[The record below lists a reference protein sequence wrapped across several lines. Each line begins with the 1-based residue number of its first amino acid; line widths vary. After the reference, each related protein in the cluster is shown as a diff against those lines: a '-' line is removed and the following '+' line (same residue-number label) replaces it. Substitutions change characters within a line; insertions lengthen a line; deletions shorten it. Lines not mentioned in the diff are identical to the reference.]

1 MAKKVNIAHYIST
14 LLYDYSSVVVPGFGA
29 FMTQYVPAKVN
40 TETGVVSPPI
50 KTVQFNEKLNLNDGL
65 LLSHIARHERIS
77 DAESEAYLTHFVNN
91 ILEQLDNGQ
100 TVMLEG
106 IGTITQAPGTN
117 QLTFMP
123 SSDVNFSTDTFG
135 LTSVELPHVELD
147 EGTVPAE
154 ITAPPVGAEFSFH
167 SNDDEQEDEDGNE
180 EEVISPLITPASEK
194 RSVHDVLA
202 TGGGNAAVSTS
213 ASANEEPVAPEP
225 KKANYWWWLIPVLLL
240 VVFIV
245 VLTQMPS
252 GRKGSDDIAATDSIA
267 DSTSDTTS
275 MATNEDNSNSLEED
289 AGNSDGGNNTASTT
303 GNDASSNITNN
314 ADEPTGSTSDVR
326 GNAATE
332 GTGTTTTTTPRGN
345 ATTVTEV
352 PATPTSSTTD
362 SRGNAANTSQTP
374 PAGYYVVI
382 ASLDSKAKAQKMAS
396 KLSKTSDNVYT
407 LSSDNGKYR
416 VGYHYTSQSNA
427 QSAQDK
433 FKATYSGAWIL
444 KL

>member
-213 ASANEEPVAPEP
+213 ASANEEPIAPEP

-252 GRKGSDDIAATDSIA
+252 GKKGSDEIAVADSLA
-267 DSTSDTTS
+267 DSTTDTTS
-275 MATNEDNSNSLEED
+275 MTANDDNSNSQEED
-289 AGNSDGGNNTASTT
+289 GGNSDGNNTASTT
-303 GNDASSNITNN
+303 GNDASSNSTNN

-332 GTGTTTTTTPRGN
+332 GTGTTTTTPPRGN

-352 PATPTSSTTD
+352 PATSTSSTTD

-427 QSAQDK
+427 QTAQDK

>member
-202 TGGGNAAVSTS
+202 TAEAML
-213 ASANEEPVAPEP
+213 P
-225 KKANYWWWLIPVLLL
+225 
-240 VVFIV
+240 
-245 VLTQMPS
+245 
-252 GRKGSDDIAATDSIA
+252 
-267 DSTSDTTS
+267 
-275 MATNEDNSNSLEED
+275 
-289 AGNSDGGNNTASTT
+289 
-303 GNDASSNITNN
+303 
-314 ADEPTGSTSDVR
+314 
-326 GNAATE
+326 
-332 GTGTTTTTTPRGN
+332 
-345 ATTVTEV
+345 
-352 PATPTSSTTD
+352 
-362 SRGNAANTSQTP
+362 
-374 PAGYYVVI
+374 
-382 ASLDSKAKAQKMAS
+382 
-396 KLSKTSDNVYT
+396 
-407 LSSDNGKYR
+407 
-416 VGYHYTSQSNA
+416 
-427 QSAQDK
+427 
-433 FKATYSGAWIL
+433 
-444 KL
+444 